1 MTDLVIEEIDDA
13 DLARTWPVM
22 SELRP
27 HLNEAEYRAMVTR
40 MRVSDGFRVFT
51 ASRDGV
57 VVGVAGV
64 RPMELLY
71 CGRIL
76 QIDDLVV
83 RETERSGGVGKALL
97 DYVKAEARTLGAQG
111 YIWIQACSERTPIAF
126 MTARASNGSAIT
138 SGSSSEQLS
147 NFA

>member
-1 MTDLVIEEIDDA
+1 MTALMIEEIDDT

-27 HLNEAEYRAMVTR
+27 HLNEADYCAMVAR
-40 MRVSDGFRVFT
+40 MRLSDGFRVFA
-51 ASRDGV
+51 ASRGGL

-71 CGRIL
+71 CDRIL

-83 RETERSGGVGKALL
+83 SETERSGGVGKALL
-97 DYVKAEARTLGAQG
+97 EYIKAEARALGRSEVHLDSAMIRHDAHRFYDREGFERLG
-111 YIWIQACSERTPIAF
+111 YHFRCR
-126 MTARASNGSAIT
+126 
-138 SGSSSEQLS
+138 L
-147 NFA
+147 

>member
-13 DLARTWPVM
+13 GLTRTWPVM
-22 SELRP
+22 SQLRP
-27 HLNEAEYRAMVTR
+27 HLNEADYRGMVAR
-40 MRVSDGFRVFT
+40 MRLSDGFRVFA

-57 VVGVAGV
+57 VAGVAGV

-83 RETERSGGVGKALL
+83 SETERSGGVGKALL
-97 DYVKAEARTLGAQG
+97 DHIKAEARALGRTEVHLDSALIRHDAHRFYDREGFDRLG
-111 YIWIQACSERTPIAF
+111 YHFRIK
-126 MTARASNGSAIT
+126 
-138 SGSSSEQLS
+138 L
-147 NFA
+147 